1 MTPKTRF
8 GSRVRPPLVCRGQ
21 QPLCGT
27 SAEGVCP
34 VKSRTDYDDVL
45 QTAAGWQ
52 KFAAGWLVG
61 GLSGVAW
68 AYILTQTLP
77 YYR

>member
-1 MTPKTRF
+1 MD
-8 GSRVRPPLVCRGQ
+8 G
-21 QPLCGT
+21 LC
-27 SAEGVCP
+27 A
-34 VKSRTDYDDVL
+34 
-45 QTAAGWQ
+45 QTAEGWQ

-77 YYR
+77 YYS